1 MRGVGSGGRRSR
13 HFRRGEAAAAVS
25 SRGGS
30 RKTLWAGGNSM
41 NTFMTQGHARRR
53 LGLVSNGTGLPVAG
67 CALLMLA
74 ATAHAQDAD
83 PETPAESEEK
93 DVATVV
99 VSGIRHGI
107 EDAIALKRDSSSI
120 VEAISAEDI
129 GKLPDTSIAES
140 ISRLPGLT
148 SQRAEG
154 RASAISL
161 RGTDPGFT
169 TALLNGREQVSTGDN
184 RSIEFDQYPSE
195 LLSAVVVYKTPDAQ
209 VVGQGL
215 AGTIDL
221 RTTRPLDYARRAIVF
236 NIRGERNS
244 QDELGADASEKGYR
258 ASFSYIDQFFDDT
271 FGITFGVARLE
282 SPLATQG
289 AGTYE
294 PWHVNGTPNAGPN
307 NPTGFRNPGVGAGV
321 FITDGMKVRTDM
333 GKNRRDG
340 AMAAFQWRPSEAF
353 SSTLDLYYTKREQD
367 DNARSLE
374 VNLSDYPA
382 PCCDGTFP
390 NGTVF
395 GYSDVT
401 VEDNTVVAA
410 TLNQRVPLARNFLFK
425 TQDKIVAAGWL
436 NQWSADEWTLAGDV
450 SYSKATRDEQQFET
464 NAQYVPLANVPAGAP
479 RNVYDTGQFRISTD
493 GMPTLTFGRN
503 YADPANVQ
511 VGPTI
516 YGAGYS
522 KIPHVTDELK
532 SARVDV
538 ARTLDGWFA
547 GVSAGVNYA
556 DRDKDKFQPE
566 GSLSTRGNGY
576 FQIAPEHLL
585 SPTDIEY
592 AGAGEALAWDVPGVL
607 AAYYQPIVY
616 GTPTTP
622 GFDYLIGKNWSVS
635 EKVGTAFVKGNL
647 DRELS
652 SSVTLKGN
660 VGVQVVRTD
669 QSSAAFYKDNA
680 ANVVLPIDDGKKYTD
695 VLPAINLAFL
705 LPDRQAVRVGI
716 ARELARARMDQLKAS
731 SEFGYASGT
740 GVPSGSGG
748 NPQLDPWRADAFD
761 LSYERYFA
769 SNAYVSLA
777 GFYKKLKTYIFNQV
791 NGTYDFSDFL
801 ATLPPGYFVP
811 GVVPQ
816 TTGSFSQPV
825 NGDGG
830 NLKGLE
836 LSMSLPGELFT
847 DALTGFGA
855 ILSISQTSSSITIA
869 DPPGNNFLTGNNL
882 GNVPL
887 PGLSKT
893 VWNATVYYE
902 RAGFSARV
910 ATRARSKYIGE
921 VTNFANDRSFK
932 YVKGDRITDAQLG
945 YEFGAGRLDGVSV
958 LFQVNNLTN
967 EPYIAY
973 AVSET
978 RQQDFQEYGRQFLL
992 GVNYRL

>member
-1 MRGVGSGGRRSR
+1 MKI
-13 HFRRGEAAAAVS
+13 FR
-25 SRGGS
+25 
-30 RKTLWAGGNSM
+30 K
-41 NTFMTQGHARRR
+41 QGHVRPAGIRPAAEIS
-53 LGLVSNGTGLPVAG
+53 LTATG

-74 ATAHAQDAD
+74 TTGTARSQAAEPAATQASDQ
-83 PETPAESEEK
+83 K
-93 DVATVV
+93 DLATVV

-209 VVGQGL
+209 LVGQGL

-221 RTTRPLDYARRAIVF
+221 RTTRPLDYARRAVVF

-244 QDELGADASEKGYR
+244 HTDLGADATEKGYR
-258 ASFSYIDQFFDDT
+258 ASFSYIDQFFDGR
-271 FGITFGVARLE
+271 FGITFGVARLD

-289 AGTYE
+289 SGTYE
-294 PWHVNGTPNAGPN
+294 PWHANGTPGPN
-307 NPTGFRNPGVGAGV
+307 VNPGVGSDV

-340 AMAAFQWRPSEAF
+340 AMAAFQWRPNDSF
-353 SSTLDLYYTKREQD
+353 SSTLDLYYTRRNQK

-374 VNLSDYPA
+374 VNLGGYPA
-382 PCCDGTFP
+382 PCCDGSFP
-390 NGTVF
+390 GGTVF
-395 GYSDVT
+395 GYSNPT
-401 VEDNTVVAA
+401 ISDNTVVAA
-410 TLNQRVPLARNFLFK
+410 TLNKRVPLARNFLFN
-425 TQDKIVAAGWL
+425 TRDRIAAAGWNNTWL
-436 NQWSADEWTLAGDV
+436 AGEWTFAGDV

-464 NAQYVPLANVPAGAP
+464 NAQYAPLTNAPAGAP
-479 RNVYDTGQFRISTD
+479 RNIYDTGTFQVSAN
-493 GMPTLTFGRN
+493 GMPSLTFGLN
-503 YADPANVQ
+503 YADPTKVQ

-538 ARTLDGWFA
+538 ARTLTGWFTGFA
-547 GVSAGVNYA
+547 TGFNYA
-556 DRDKDKFQPE
+556 DRTKDKFQPE
-566 GSLSTRGNGY
+566 GGLATLGDAY

-585 SPTDIEY
+585 TPTNVSY
-592 AGAGEALAWDVPGVL
+592 AGAGTALAWDVPGVL
-607 AAYYQPIVY
+607 AAYYKPIVY

-622 GFDYLIGKNWSVS
+622 GFDYLIGKNWKVR

-647 DRELS
+647 EHELS

-660 VGVQVVRTD
+660 IGLQVVRTD
-669 QSSAAFYKDNA
+669 QGSQAFYKDNST
-680 ANVVLPIDDGKKYTD
+680 NTVVPIDDGKKFTD
-695 VLPAINLAFL
+695 VLPAINLAFM
-705 LPDRQAVRVGI
+705 LPERQAIRLGL
-716 ARELARARMDQLKAS
+716 ARELARPRMDQLKAS
-731 SEFGYASGT
+731 SEFGYSSTT
-740 GVPSGSGG
+740 GQPAGSGG
-748 NPQLDPWRADAFD
+748 HPQLDPWRADAFD
-761 LSYERYFA
+761 LSYEKYFGT
-769 SNAYVSLA
+769 SAYVSLA
-777 GFYKKLKTYIFNQV
+777 GFYKKLKSYIFNSVDGQFD
-791 NGTYDFSDFL
+791 YSSFL
-801 ATLPPGYFVP
+801 ATLPPGYFAP
-811 GVVPQ
+811 GVTPP
-816 TTGSFSQPV
+816 TTGTFSQPV
-825 NGDGG
+825 NGSGG
-830 NLKGLE
+830 SLKGLE
-836 LSMSLPGELFT
+836 LSVS
-847 DALTGFGA
+847 LTGEMLTDKLSGFGT
-855 ILSISQTSSSITIA
+855 ILSIAQTSSGITIQ
-869 DPPGNNFLTGNNL
+869 DPPGNNFLTGNGL
-882 GNVPL
+882 GNIPL

-902 RAGFSARV
+902 KAGFSARV
-910 ATRARSKYIGE
+910 ATRSRSKYIGE

-932 YVKGDRITDAQLG
+932 YVKGDQITDAQLG
-945 YEFGAGRLDGVSV
+945 YEFSEGRFQGVSV

-967 EPYIAY
+967 EPYVAY
-973 AVSET
+973 AVTET